1 MKKYLF
7 ILLIS
12 TLLMSCGKDASDARQ
27 VKPGISTKELKYIM
41 GEPREIR
48 IQDGHEEWYFH
59 YNTNGVMSVQETLVV
74 TIVNDKVTTFDS
86 Y

>member
-12 TLLMSCGKDASDARQ
+12 TLLISCGKNASDVRQ
-27 VKPGISTKELKYIM
+27 VKSGISTKELKYIM
-41 GEPREIR
+41 GEPREVL
-48 IQDGHEEWYFH
+48 IQNGKEEWYFNY
-59 YNTNGVMSVQETLVV
+59 YNSGVLGVKETLMV
-74 TIVNDKVTTFDS
+74 TIVNDKVITFMS